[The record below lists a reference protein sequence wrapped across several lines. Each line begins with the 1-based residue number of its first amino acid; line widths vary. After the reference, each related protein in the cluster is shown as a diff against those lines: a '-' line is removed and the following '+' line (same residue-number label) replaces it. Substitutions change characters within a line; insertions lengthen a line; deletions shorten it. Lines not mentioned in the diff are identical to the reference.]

1 MWFRVS
7 DVVLTLDHSSIQQ
20 PSIYTRNITQRVDT
34 DPTDP
39 VITQGQMYPQAFNQS
54 AMLSQEGPLHR
65 VRPHSIPDSVTIP
78 QLTSSERSLYPVM
91 IQYPLGKYKQQIM
104 EMSSNASR
112 TRMLPLNRGASYI
125 RVADNTSSQSVS
137 SQSSFT
143 SNPNNVSSLYSHST
157 YPAPATVQL
166 TDENMNK
173 TSSPLHR
180 GLLSSFLLPPQP
192 RLPLVSILYLMQ

>member
-1 MWFRVS
+1 ML
-7 DVVLTLDHSSIQQ
+7 VLTLGHSSIQQ
-20 PSIYTRNITQRVDT
+20 SSIYTRNVTQRIDT

-39 VITQGQMYPQAFNQS
+39 VITQGLMYPQAFNQS
-54 AMLSQEGPLHR
+54 AMLSQEDPLHR

-78 QLTSSERSLYPVM
+78 QLTSSERNVYLGM
-91 IQYPLGKYKQQIM
+91 IQYPLGKSKQQIM

-137 SQSSFT
+137 SQSSSI

-166 TDENMNK
+166 TDENMNR

-180 GLLSSFLLPPQP
+180 GLLPSFIPLPPP
-192 RLPLVSILYLMQ
+192 PPPPSLVSILYLMQ